1 MKKIISRLLLFFLLI
16 TGCKNENTLSDEK
29 NVSVKT
35 PVHITTIENTNISE
49 KINLNAI
56 SLYQKKNTVK
66 AISNGY
72 VEKVFKSIGDNT
84 SIGNPLF
91 SIKTKEAEALSKL
104 NIQDSLFNFKGLLTI
119 LSPSSGIIS
128 EITKQTNDYVTDGDQ
143 LALIADKSSFVFLLN
158 VPFELNK
165 YIIIGSNCKILLP
178 DSTTINGT
186 IMNKLLG
193 IDPTSQTQSYIVK
206 PQTTL
211 TLPENLIAIVQ
222 INKNNRQNT
231 QVIDKSAVLADEN
244 FENFWVMMLV
254 NDSTAVKININKGI
268 STDNKIEILSPHFNK
283 SDKIINSGNY
293 GLPDTAY
300 IKMIK
305 E

>member
-1 MKKIISRLLLFFLLI
+1 MKIIISRLILFFLLI
-16 TGCKNENTLSDEK
+16 TGCRNENPTSKERTS
-29 NVSVKT
+29 SVKT
-35 PVHITTIENTNISE
+35 PVHVTTIENTNISE

-56 SLYQKKNTVK
+56 SQFQKKNTVK
-66 AISNGY
+66 ATSNGY
-72 VEKVFKSIGDNT
+72 VEKVFKSIGENI

-91 SIKTKEAEALSKL
+91 TIKTKEAEALSKL
-104 NIQDSLFNFKGLLTI
+104 NIQDSLFNFKGLLAI

-128 EITKQTNDYVTDGDQ
+128 EISKQTNDYVTDGDQ
-143 LALIADKSSFVFLLN
+143 LALIADKSSFVFLLS

-165 YIIIGSNCKILLP
+165 YVIIGSNCKILLP
-178 DSTTINGT
+178 DSTSIDGT
-186 IMNKLLG
+186 IMNKLPG

-222 INKNNRQNT
+222 INKNKRQNT
-231 QVIDKSAVLADEN
+231 QVIDKTAVLADEN
-244 FENFWVMMLV
+244 FENFWVMMIV
-254 NDSTAVKININKGI
+254 NDSTAVRININKGI
-268 STDNKIEILSPHFNK
+268 STDNKIEILSPHFNT
-283 SDKIINSGNY
+283 SDRIISSGNY
-293 GLPDTAY
+293 GLPDTAN

>member
-1 MKKIISRLLLFFLLI
+1 MKIIISRLILFFLLI
-16 TGCKNENTLSDEK
+16 TGCRNENSTSIERTS
-29 NVSVKT
+29 SVKT
-35 PVHITTIENTNISE
+35 PVHVTTIENTNISE

-56 SLYQKKNTVK
+56 SQFQKKNTVK
-66 AISNGY
+66 ATSNGY
-72 VEKVFKSIGDNT
+72 VEKVFKRIGDNI

-91 SIKTKEAEALSKL
+91 AIKTKEAEALSKL
-104 NIQDSLFNFKGLLTI
+104 IIQDSLFNFKGLLTI

-128 EITKQTNDYVTDGDQ
+128 EISKQTNDYVTDGDQ
-143 LALIADKSSFVFLLN
+143 LALIADKSSFVFLLS

-165 YIIIGSNCKILLP
+165 YVIIGSNCKIQLP
-178 DSTTINGT
+178 DSTTINGI
-186 IMNKLLG
+186 IMNKLPG

-211 TLPENLIAIVQ
+211 TLPENLLAIIQ
-222 INKNNRQNT
+222 INKNKRQNT

-268 STDNKIEILSPHFNK
+268 STDNKIEILSPHFNT
-283 SDKIINSGNY
+283 SDRIISSGNY
-293 GLPDTAY
+293 GLPDTAN

>member
-1 MKKIISRLLLFFLLI
+1 MKIIISRLILFFLLI
-16 TGCKNENTLSDEK
+16 TGCRNENPTSKERTS
-29 NVSVKT
+29 SVKT
-35 PVHITTIENTNISE
+35 PVHVTTIENTNISE

-56 SLYQKKNTVK
+56 SQFQKKNTVK
-66 AISNGY
+66 ATSNGY
-72 VEKVFKSIGDNT
+72 VEKVFKSIGENI

-91 SIKTKEAEALSKL
+91 TIKTKEAEALSKL

-128 EITKQTNDYVTDGDQ
+128 EISKQTNDYVTDGDQ
-143 LALIADKSSFVFLLN
+143 LALIADKSSFVFLLS

-165 YIIIGSNCKILLP
+165 YVIIGSNCKILLP
-178 DSTTINGT
+178 DSTSIDGT
-186 IMNKLLG
+186 IMNKLPG

-222 INKNNRQNT
+222 INKNKRQNT
-231 QVIDKSAVLADEN
+231 QVIDKTAVLADEN
-244 FENFWVMMLV
+244 FENFWVMMIV

-268 STDNKIEILSPHFNK
+268 STDNKIEILSPHFNT
-283 SDKIINSGNY
+283 SDRIISSGNY
-293 GLPDTAY
+293 GLPDTAN

-305 E
+305 

>member
-1 MKKIISRLLLFFLLI
+1 MKIIISRLILFFLLI
-16 TGCKNENTLSDEK
+16 TGCRNENPTSKERTS
-29 NVSVKT
+29 SVKT
-35 PVHITTIENTNISE
+35 PVHVTTIENTNISE

-56 SLYQKKNTVK
+56 SQFQKKNTVK
-66 AISNGY
+66 ATSNGY
-72 VEKVFKSIGDNT
+72 VEKVFKSIGDNI

-91 SIKTKEAEALSKL
+91 TIKTKEAEALSKL
-104 NIQDSLFNFKGLLTI
+104 NIQDSLFNFKGLLAI

-128 EITKQTNDYVTDGDQ
+128 EISKQTNDYVTDGDQ
-143 LALIADKSSFVFLLN
+143 LALIADKSSFVFLLS

-165 YIIIGSNCKILLP
+165 YVIIGSNCKILLP
-178 DSTTINGT
+178 DSTSIDGT

-222 INKNNRQNT
+222 INKNKRQNT
-231 QVIDKSAVLADEN
+231 QVIDKTAVLADEN
-244 FENFWVMMLV
+244 FENFWVMMIV
-254 NDSTAVKININKGI
+254 NDSTAVRININKGI
-268 STDNKIEILSPHFNK
+268 STDNKIEILSPHFNT
-283 SDKIINSGNY
+283 SDRIISSGNY

>member
-1 MKKIISRLLLFFLLI
+1 MKIIISRLILFFLLI
-16 TGCKNENTLSDEK
+16 TGCRNENPTSKERTS
-29 NVSVKT
+29 SVKT
-35 PVHITTIENTNISE
+35 PVHVTTIENTNISE

-56 SLYQKKNTVK
+56 SQFQKKNTVK
-66 AISNGY
+66 ATSNGY
-72 VEKVFKSIGDNT
+72 VEKVFKSIGENI

-91 SIKTKEAEALSKL
+91 TIKTKEAEALSKL

-128 EITKQTNDYVTDGDQ
+128 EISKQTNDYVTDGDQ
-143 LALIADKSSFVFLLN
+143 LALIADKSSFVFLLS

-165 YIIIGSNCKILLP
+165 YVIIGSNCKILLP

-186 IMNKLLG
+186 IINKLPG

-222 INKNNRQNT
+222 INKNKRQNT
-231 QVIDKSAVLADEN
+231 QVIDKTAVLADEN

-268 STDNKIEILSPHFNK
+268 STDNKIEILSPHFNT
-283 SDKIINSGNY
+283 SDRIISSGNY
-293 GLPDTAY
+293 GLPDTAN

-305 E
+305 